1 MGTSVEPI
9 AIVKREK
16 AGRPATE
23 DSRGTEIKRKLAEW
37 RLTPPHLREPQTVAA
52 LAREL
57 NVSRSLVNYYDKRT
71 PQSPQD
77 FIEACERNTLG
88 KYYPQALDAIAR
100 KAAAGNVEA
109 FKALAKTTVEPRR
122 PQAATTNSMYADSA
136 LNKAIR
142 ELVQPSNNGAEKTL
156 SIKAEKTTLQ
166 IEAKP
171 VETTNSVQLPAHVES
186 ITYEK

>member
-1 MGTSVEPI
+1 M
-9 AIVKREK
+9 KREK

-37 RLTPPHLREPQTVAA
+37 RLTPPHLREPQTHAA

-57 NVSRSLVNYYDKRT
+57 NVSRSLLNYYDKRT

-77 FIEACERNTLG
+77 FIEAVERNALG
-88 KYYPQALDAIAR
+88 KYYPQALDAIGR
-100 KAAAGNVEA
+100 KASENVEA
-109 FKALAKTTVEPRR
+109 FKALVKAVVEPRR
-122 PQAATTNSMYADSA
+122 AQAATANPMQVNSA
-136 LNKAIR
+136 LHQQIMNLCHGDK
-142 ELVQPSNNGAEKTL
+142 EV